1 MLNHLL
7 KRCPSMTQEDRN
19 LAFLHMQ
26 HTSNGPA
33 KAKKQVLS
41 NHTDQQDAVLVQ
53 PQTSLIALQDL
64 GQQALPINPANQ
76 NRQQRPQMLQ
86 QSSQEGQPTNIPP
99 QMLMQRQQ
107 SALDTLA
114 EVSRRHMDYSTNPQS
129 YTDDLDDPATLRQAQ
144 EPSTLRHARE
154 TTQPD
159 SYLQHMIDAR
169 RANPQIGLMHD
180 YFLEVLQRYNNN
192 GSIVSRPV
200 EPVSRPSY
208 PAYIAQAQVEAE
220 HQAFSDNV
228 VQPPLVHTTTTA
240 SRRTNENNLAPDDA
254 PIDPQLDVSMNTNE
268 SIIPNQCDEPP
279 SQHQNDFITWTEAP
293 QEFATQQEPPSNEPN
308 PEFGTAHKSD
318 RNNARA
324 RFTDTRRKE
333 VQEIRKRGACMRC
346 RMLKKPCSEGTPC
359 GTCKKIDSARLWKGT
374 CLRTKLA
381 DEFTM
386 YSTSYF
392 HSRMAG
398 RLGTMHGLV
407 FMPLPGSIQ
416 VKLIPQSNFAILFSA
431 KSHRT
436 PTNNQNVN
444 NNIQAN
450 GSDNAMKSK
459 DYIVL
464 DDTSASQKVS
474 NFCLNDKILQDCIR
488 NEESAFMRATLQ
500 EAVALLQAEK
510 SQEQP
515 ANAKSGSRTNHISP
529 SVLLSNVI
537 ELWVET
543 NILVYDGS
551 GVLQIRHNSS
561 MSPCQDSQTADWSND
576 SSQESRPVPPD
587 CLSYDLIHS
596 QLLAATENACHRLS
610 RAVMNELERRLL
622 QRQQVSA
629 FATFISAVV
638 LFGCIERITSFYHA
652 MDLTPPPSTA
662 ENIATVLS
670 PRPGAD
676 SRPPDYPTSVPP
688 PSTLWPQGPHFARLL
703 TTLLRMRALPPK
715 TTLTT
720 GNKLA
725 VLREPGLPVRLNGVA
740 VRDQQDAETAR
751 AANWLDHLGLD
762 VDVLRARRDGDVAD
776 VGWEMKFVSAVLL
789 SEGM

>member
-1 MLNHLL
+1 
-7 KRCPSMTQEDRN
+7 MTQEDRN

-41 NHTDQQDAVLVQ
+41 DRAGQQDAALVQ

-64 GQQALPINPANQ
+64 GQQALPMNPAIE
-76 NRQQRPQMLQ
+76 NRQQMPQMLQ
-86 QSSQEGQPTNIPP
+86 QGSQGGQPTNIPP

-129 YTDDLDDPATLRQAQ
+129 YTDDLNDPATSRQAQ
-144 EPSTLRHARE
+144 EPSTMRHAQE
-154 TTQPD
+154 TIQPD
-159 SYLQHMIDAR
+159 NYLQYMIDAR
-169 RANPQIGLMHD
+169 RANPQIGLMQD

-192 GSIVSRPV
+192 SSIVPRPV
-200 EPVSRPSY
+200 EPVSTPSY
-208 PAYIAQAQVEAE
+208 PAYIAETQVGAE
-220 HQAFSDNV
+220 RPAFSDNV
-228 VQPPLVHTTTTA
+228 VQPPLVHTTTNA
-240 SRRTNENNLAPDDA
+240 SHRTNENNLAPDDA
-254 PIDPQLDVSMNTNE
+254 PIDPQLDVPMETHE
-268 SIIPNQCDEPP
+268 PIMPNQPNEPP
-279 SQHQNDFITWTEAP
+279 SQPQDDFITWTEAP
-293 QEFATQQEPPSNEPN
+293 PGFATQQEPPSNEPN
-308 PEFGTAHKSD
+308 PEFGTAQKSD
-318 RNNARA
+318 KNNARA

-333 VQEIRKRGACMRC
+333 VQEVRKRGACMRC

-359 GTCKKIDSARLWKGT
+359 GTCKKIDTARLWKGT

-398 RLGTMHGLV
+398 RLGAMHGLLFV
-407 FMPLPGSIQ
+407 PLPGNIQ
-416 VKLIPQSNFAILFSA
+416 VKFIPQSNFALSLSA
-431 KSHRT
+431 KSYRT
-436 PTNNQNVN
+436 PTNNQDAN
-444 NNIQAN
+444 NNVQAN
-450 GSDNAMKSK
+450 GLDNNAMKSK
-459 DYIVL
+459 DFVVL

-474 NFCLNDKILQDCIR
+474 NFCMNDKILQDCIR
-488 NEESAFMRATLQ
+488 NEQSAFMRVTLQ

-510 SQEQP
+510 LQEQP

-543 NILVYDGS
+543 NILVYDGQ

-561 MSPCQDSQTADWSND
+561 VSPSQNPQIADWSND
-576 SSQESRPVPPD
+576 SSQESRPMAPD
-587 CLSYDLIHS
+587 SLSYELIRS
-596 QLLAATENACHRLS
+596 QILAATENACHRLS

-638 LFGCIERITSFYHA
+638 LFGCIERITAFYHA
-652 MDLTPPPSTA
+652 MDPTAPPNTA
-662 ENIATVLS
+662 GNVATDGS
-670 PRPGAD
+670 HPGAN
-676 SRPPDYPTSVPP
+676 SRPRDYPASVPP

-751 AANWLDHLGLD
+751 AANWLDPLELD
-762 VDVLRARRDGDVAD
+762 VDALRASRDGDVAD